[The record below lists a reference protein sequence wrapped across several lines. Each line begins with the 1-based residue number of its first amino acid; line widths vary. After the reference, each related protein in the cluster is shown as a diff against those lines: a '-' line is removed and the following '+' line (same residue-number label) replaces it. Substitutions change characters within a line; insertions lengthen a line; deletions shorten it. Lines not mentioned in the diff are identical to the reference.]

1 MKRNRDYNEESVRN
15 EFNEESRGGGNI
27 VDGEM
32 SGSERTS
39 QPDQNEGA
47 SEEGDNRGEDPDG
60 DCEKQ
65 CGYDE
70 QIAELNDK
78 YLRLAAE
85 FDNYRRRTL
94 RERQELILTAGEEI
108 IVGILPILDDL
119 DRAIAMLKES
129 AKENRTAIEG
139 TELIRG
145 KLFSFLTSKG
155 VKVIEPVGKALD
167 TDLHEAIAQI
177 PAASKSMRGKI
188 VDVVQQGYTLN
199 GKVIRY
205 AKVVVGQ

>member
-1 MKRNRDYNEESVRN
+1 MKRDRDYAEEGVRN
-15 EFNEESRGGGNI
+15 EF
-27 VDGEM
+27 DGIDDKE
-32 SGSERTS
+32 TV
-39 QPDQNEGA
+39 
-47 SEEGDNRGEDPDG
+47 SEEIGANLAEEYIGENDDLVENKDN
-60 DCEKQ
+60 
-65 CGYDE
+65 GYEE
-70 QIAELNDK
+70 QVAELNDK

-94 RERQELILTAGEEI
+94 RERQELILTAGEDI
-108 IVGILPILDDL
+108 IIGILPVVDDL

-139 TELIRG
+139 TELIRS

-155 VKVIEPVGKALD
+155 LKAVEAIGKVLD
-167 TDLHEAIAQI
+167 TDLHEAVAQI
-177 PAASKSMRGKI
+177 PAASKSARGKV

-205 AKVVVGQ
+205 AKVVIGQ

>member
-1 MKRNRDYNEESVRN
+1 MKRNRDYNEESVHN
-15 EFNEESRGGGNI
+15 EFNEEGKESGNV
-27 VDGEM
+27 VDREM
-32 SGSERTS
+32 SGPERVS
-39 QPDQNEGA
+39 QPDQKEGN
-47 SEEGDNRGEDPDG
+47 SEEGCNRSEDRDSAL
-60 DCEKQ
+60 EAQ
-65 CGYDE
+65 YGYDE

-108 IVGILPILDDL
+108 IVGILPIVDDL

-139 TELIRG
+139 TELIRS

-155 VKVIEPVGKALD
+155 VKIVESIGKALD
-167 TDLHEAIAQI
+167 TDLHEAVAQI

-188 VDVVQQGYTLN
+188 VDIVQQGYTLN

>member
-1 MKRNRDYNEESVRN
+1 MKRNRDYSEENVRN
-15 EFNEESRGGGNI
+15 ESSGIDKEES
-27 VDGEM
+27 
-32 SGSERTS
+32 
-39 QPDQNEGA
+39 
-47 SEEGDNRGEDPDG
+47 GDNIAYDKISDSEDIEANQTDRCAEGEKDSNESQNG
-60 DCEKQ
+60 RHE
-65 CGYDE
+65 E

-108 IVGILPILDDL
+108 IVGILPIVDDL

-139 TELIRG
+139 TELIRS

-155 VKVIEPVGKALD
+155 VKIVESIGKALD
-167 TDLHEAIAQI
+167 TDLHEAVAQI

-188 VDVVQQGYTLN
+188 VDIVQQGYTLN

>member
-1 MKRNRDYNEESVRN
+1 MKRNRDYSEENVRN
-15 EFNEESRGGGNI
+15 ESSGIDKEES
-27 VDGEM
+27 
-32 SGSERTS
+32 
-39 QPDQNEGA
+39 
-47 SEEGDNRGEDPDG
+47 GDNIAYDKISDSEDIEANQTDRCAEGEKDSN
-60 DCEKQ
+60 ESQ
-65 CGYDE
+65 NSGYE
-70 QIAELNDK
+70 ERIAELNDK

-108 IVGILPILDDL
+108 IVGILPIVDDL

-139 TELIRG
+139 TELIRS

-155 VKVIEPVGKALD
+155 VKIVESIGKALD
-167 TDLHEAIAQI
+167 TDLHEAVAQI

-188 VDVVQQGYTLN
+188 VDIVQQGYTLN